1 MRYRFLFNFLK
12 LAAASKGI
20 KKINLFLN
28 FAIFLSIFAITSTLI
43 SIYYEA
49 KITSLERKITKNE
62 ITLDILQV
70 STLAIPGKVL
80 SLENVADDIKK
91 NNDVINYFY
100 FTKVGSIYDDYERYY
115 RPVMS
120 IAEYLNSNFE
130 HIKSFNEVTSMKD
143 QEFLKGVNEN
153 IEKNLN
159 QNLENQK
166 KFLFIKKK
174 INDEHDK
181 HIKVEKGVEVISG
194 SNKFYKSFEEYYNQF
209 ILFIDDQL
217 IHYAKITGV
226 LQTIFNNIKNQ
237 NLELTKEISKNSKES
252 KKFILFAF
260 SFQLIIFIIIQAM
273 EIITTRREIENLK

>member
-43 SIYYEA
+43 SIYYES

-62 ITLDILQV
+62 ITLDILSV

-130 HIKSFNEVTSMKD
+130 HIKAFNEVTSMKD

-153 IEKNLN
+153 IKKNLN

-194 SNKFYKSFEEYYNQF
+194 SNKFYKSFEEYYDQF

>member
-12 LAAASKGI
+12 LATASGGI

-43 SIYYEA
+43 SIYYES
-49 KITSLERKITKNE
+49 KITALERKITKNE
-62 ITLDILQV
+62 ITLDILSV

-80 SLENVADDIKK
+80 SIENIADDIKK

-120 IAEYLNSNFE
+120 IAEYLNANFE
-130 HIKSFNEVTSMKD
+130 HIKAFNEVMSMKD
-143 QEFLKGVNEN
+143 QELLKGINID
-153 IEKNLN
+153 IEKDLN
-159 QNLENQK
+159 KNIENQK
-166 KFLFIKKK
+166 KFLVIKKK
-174 INDEHDK
+174 INEEHHK
-181 HIKVEKGVEVISG
+181 NIKIEKGVEVISG
-194 SNKFYKSFEEYYNQF
+194 SAEFYKNFEKYYSQF
-209 ILFIDDQL
+209 ISFIDDQL
-217 IHYAKITGV
+217 IHYAKVTGV

-260 SFQLIIFIIIQAM
+260 GFQLIIFIIIQAM

>member
-28 FAIFLSIFAITSTLI
+28 FAIFLSVFAISSTLI
-43 SIYYEA
+43 SIYYES

-62 ITLDILQV
+62 ITLDILSV

-80 SLENVADDIKK
+80 SLENIADDIKK

-100 FTKVGSIYDDYERYY
+100 FTKAGSIYDDYERYY

-120 IAEYLNSNFE
+120 IAEYLNANFE
-130 HIKSFNEVTSMKD
+130 HIKAFNEVTDMQD
-143 QEFLKGVNEN
+143 DVLLKGVNEN

-159 QNLENQK
+159 QNLENQR
-166 KFLFIKKK
+166 KFLVIKKK

-181 HIKVEKGVEVISG
+181 HIKIEKGVEVITG
-194 SNKFYKSFEEYYNQF
+194 SNEFYKSFEEYYNQF

-237 NLELTKEISKNSKES
+237 NLELTKEIAKNSKVNLGRLTI
-252 KKFILFAF
+252 KF
-260 SFQLIIFIIIQAM
+260 
-273 EIITTRREIENLK
+273 

>member
-43 SIYYEA
+43 SIYYES

-62 ITLDILQV
+62 ITLDILSV

>member
-12 LAAASKGI
+12 LAAAYKGI

-43 SIYYEA
+43 SIYYES

-62 ITLDILQV
+62 ITLDILSV

-80 SLENVADDIKK
+80 SLENIADDIKK

-130 HIKSFNEVTSMKD
+130 HIKAFNEVTSMKD

>member
-1 MRYRFLFNFLK
+1 MRYRFLLNFLR
-12 LAAASKGI
+12 LTAASKGF
-20 KKINLFLN
+20 KKINFFLN

-43 SIYYEA
+43 SIYYES
-49 KITSLERKITKNE
+49 KITSLERNITKNE
-62 ITLDILQV
+62 ITLDILSV

-80 SLENVADDIKK
+80 SLENIADDIKK

-115 RPVMS
+115 RPVMN
-120 IAEYLNSNFE
+120 IAEYLNANFE
-130 HIKSFNEVTSMKD
+130 HIKAFNDIATLKD
-143 QEFLKGVNEN
+143 QELLKGVNED
-153 IEKNLN
+153 IEKKLA
-159 QNLENQK
+159 QNIENQK
-166 KFLFIKKK
+166 KFLAIQKK

-181 HIKVEKGVEVISG
+181 NIKIEKGVEVISG
-194 SNKFYKSFEEYYNQF
+194 SNEFYKTFEEYYNQF
-209 ILFIDDQL
+209 FIFIDDQL

-237 NLELTKEISKNSKES
+237 NLEFSKKISKNSKES

-260 SFQLIIFIIIQAM
+260 SFQLIIFVIIQAM

>member
-12 LAAASKGI
+12 LTAATKGI

-43 SIYYEA
+43 SIYYES
-49 KITSLERKITKNE
+49 KITTLERKITKNE
-62 ITLDILQV
+62 ITLDILSV

-80 SLENVADDIKK
+80 SLENIADDIKK

-120 IAEYLNSNFE
+120 IAEYLNANFN
-130 HIKSFNEVTSMKD
+130 HINAFKDVTNMEEK
-143 QEFLKGVNEN
+143 ELLKGINKE
-153 IEKNLN
+153 IEKNLE
-159 QNLENQK
+159 QNTKNQK
-166 KFLFIKKK
+166 KFLDIKKK

-181 HIKVEKGVEVISG
+181 NIKIERGVEVISG
-194 SNKFYKSFEEYYNQF
+194 SKEFYKNFEEYYYQF
-209 ILFIDDQL
+209 MSFIDEQL

-237 NLELTKEISKNSKES
+237 NLEFTKEISKNSKES

-260 SFQLIIFIIIQAM
+260 CFQLIIFIIIQAM

>member
-12 LAAASKGI
+12 LAAAYKGI

-43 SIYYEA
+43 SIYYES

-62 ITLDILQV
+62 ITLDILSV

-80 SLENVADDIKK
+80 SLENIADDIKK

-115 RPVMS
+115 RPVLS
-120 IAEYLNSNFE
+120 IVEYLNSNFE
-130 HIKSFNEVTSMKD
+130 HIKAFNEVTSMKD
-143 QEFLKGVNEN
+143 QEFLKGVNED

-181 HIKVEKGVEVISG
+181 HIKVEKGVKVISG

-237 NLELTKEISKNSKES
+237 NLELAKEISKNSKES

>member
-43 SIYYEA
+43 SIYYES

-62 ITLDILQV
+62 ITLDILSV

-120 IAEYLNSNFE
+120 IAEYLSSNFE
-130 HIKSFNEVTSMKD
+130 HIKAFNEVTSMKD

>member
-43 SIYYEA
+43 SIYYES

-62 ITLDILQV
+62 ITLDILSV

-130 HIKSFNEVTSMKD
+130 HIKAFNEVTSMKD

>member
-20 KKINLFLN
+20 KKINFFLN

-43 SIYYEA
+43 SIYYES

-62 ITLDILQV
+62 ITLDILSV

-130 HIKSFNEVTSMKD
+130 HIKAFNEVTSMKD

-260 SFQLIIFIIIQAM
+260 SFQLIIFIVIQAM

>member
-12 LAAASKGI
+12 LAAGSKGI

-28 FAIFLSIFAITSTLI
+28 FAIFLSVFAISSTLI
-43 SIYYEA
+43 SIYYES

-62 ITLDILQV
+62 ITLDILSV

-80 SLENVADDIKK
+80 SLENIADDIKK

-120 IAEYLNSNFE
+120 IAEYLNANFN
-130 HIKSFNEVTSMKD
+130 HIKAFNEVTDMKD
-143 QEFLKGVNEN
+143 EVLLKGVNED

-166 KFLFIKKK
+166 KFLVMKKK
-174 INDEHDK
+174 IDDEHDK
-181 HIKVEKGVEVISG
+181 HIKIEKGVEVIAG
-194 SNKFYKSFEEYYNQF
+194 SNEFYKNFEEYYNQF

-237 NLELTKEISKNSKES
+237 NLEFTKEISKNSKES

-260 SFQLIIFIIIQAM
+260 GFQLIIFIIIQAM

>member
-12 LAAASKGI
+12 LAAAYKGI

-43 SIYYEA
+43 SIYYES

-62 ITLDILQV
+62 ITLDILSV

-130 HIKSFNEVTSMKD
+130 HIKAFNEVTSMKD

>member
-43 SIYYEA
+43 SIYYES

-62 ITLDILQV
+62 ITLDILSV

-130 HIKSFNEVTSMKD
+130 HIKAFNEVTSMKD

-260 SFQLIIFIIIQAM
+260 SFQLIIFIVIQAM